1 MSCETSRRFVDTCCR
16 CRCGF
21 PLCSARC
28 AAGELHRVE
37 CRVLEQADFE
47 AEIEDFG
54 EEDAH
59 YAAIMPIRWLQCV
72 DTV

>member
-1 MSCETSRRFVDTCCR
+1 MLRNFAKLRWQLCPL
-16 CRCGF
+16 RCGF

-37 CRVLEQADFE
+37 CSVLEQADFE
-47 AEIEDFG
+47 AEIEDF
-54 EEDAH
+54 EVEDDH
-59 YAAIMPIRWLQCV
+59 YAAIMPIRWPQCV